1 MICWTTTT
9 VSLRR
14 ADRMMLKLC
23 CNAFQF
29 HWMRSIVPQLFP
41 TRRMRQIIMDGLW
54 GMGTVVVVAEAPQS
68 VTVVFS
74 AASLDAPPT
83 LIV

>member
-41 TRRMRQIIMDGLW
+41 TRRMRQIIMDGL
-54 GMGTVVVVAEAPQS
+54 
-68 VTVVFS
+68 
-74 AASLDAPPT
+74 
-83 LIV
+83 